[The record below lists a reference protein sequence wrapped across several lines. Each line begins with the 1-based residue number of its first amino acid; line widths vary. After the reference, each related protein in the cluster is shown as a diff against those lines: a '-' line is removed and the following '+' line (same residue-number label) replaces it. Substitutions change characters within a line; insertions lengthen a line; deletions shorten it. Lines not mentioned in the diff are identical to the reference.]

1 MNSSAATLTAWQNS
15 VDVRLVRVNAETAAR
30 DNGALTDDVLLQIC
44 GLPANDPQVTPEWLS
59 RMRLVT
65 QFLVEP
71 HLCQHARLEAAM
83 TLLASALGQL
93 TQFNPTHLPFG
104 DEGREMQSR
113 DWMER
118 RALERVGKQIVGL
131 MWRDTSAEGVAV
143 AVERAVSESIRLG
156 FLEQRQYDAWRPGMR
171 SGSGWRWVVTATPY
185 GVTRALVMAKAPR
198 GQYASV
204 RVPRATAKLETEDTT
219 KTMADSDCGNPGD
232 IRDVRDALSL
242 LGVRWRTEE
251 HLARLHTLAERSIF
265 AARQMIGAFRLADT
279 PQALPEA
286 TFEVWLQHLLQ
297 TAVEIQ
303 LFPDRVPDEAASWDV
318 LAKTWDEYIAHSRE
332 FQLSGVQRITEG
344 DPWSIRRAA
353 KAAWNIEFASVSSP
367 AEIGSI
373 MADSAHRA
381 ALRWAPEL
389 WLAFSQY
396 TNKAHDHPP
405 DRPRLWDAFTSR
417 WCSESVQDQ
426 CERVRAC
433 LATELVAMHDRLA
446 LSVQA
451 SSASST
457 VSSAAE
463 QAGGVEAAAPV
474 RLSGNCE
481 ATAEQDQATSAASS
495 DDRYEWARQ
504 IDLVRATNQVLGDG
518 MLNKGVLSRACADDQ
533 VETNG
538 KTGRGA
544 RVRVRS
550 FLTWVSRQHHLGAD
564 EATQIRN
571 AVIGEISSRNS

>member
-1 MNSSAATLTAWQNS
+1 VDAEKAADDGSDLA
-15 VDVRLVRVNAETAAR
+15 
-30 DNGALTDDVLLQIC
+30 DDVLLQIC
-44 GLPANDPQVTPEWLS
+44 RVSANDPQVTPEWLS
-59 RMRLVT
+59 RLRLVT
-65 QFLVEP
+65 RLLADP
-71 HLCQHARLEAAM
+71 RLCQHARLEAAM

-104 DEGREMQSR
+104 HEGPEMKSRE
-113 DWMER
+113 WMER

-131 MWRDTSAEGVAV
+131 IWCDAAADAVAV
-143 AVERAVSESIRLG
+143 AVERAVSEGVRLG
-156 FLEQRQYDAWRPGMR
+156 FLEQRQYDAWQPGMR
-171 SGSGWRWVVTATPY
+171 SGSGWRWAVTATPY
-185 GVTRALVMAKAPR
+185 GVTRALVTTRAPR
-198 GQYASV
+198 RQYAGV
-204 RVPRATAKLETEDTT
+204 RVPRDTATAEAEGTT
-219 KTMADSDCGNPGD
+219 KTMADSDCENPSD

-242 LGVRWRTEE
+242 LSVRWRTEE
-251 HLARLHTLAERSIF
+251 QLARLHTLAERSIF

-279 PQALPEA
+279 PRALPEA

-303 LFPDRVPDEAASWDV
+303 LFPDHVPDEAASWDA

-332 FQLSGVQRITEG
+332 FHLSGVQRITEG
-344 DPWSIRRAA
+344 DPWSIRGAA
-353 KAAWNIEFASVSSP
+353 KAAWNIEFALVSSP
-367 AEIGSI
+367 AEIGSV

-396 TNKAHDHPP
+396 TNEAQDHPP

-451 SSASST
+451 PSASSA
-457 VSSAAE
+457 VSSAAK

-474 RLSGNCE
+474 QLSGNCE
-481 ATAEQDQATSAASS
+481 ATAGQGQATSAASS

-504 IDLVRATNQVLGDG
+504 IDLVRATSQVLGDG
-518 MLNKGVLSRACADDQ
+518 MLNKGVLSRACADGQ

-544 RVRVRS
+544 LVRVRS
-550 FLTWVSRQHHLGAD
+550 FLTWVSRQHQLGAD